1 MEFQEYEER
10 LASILNINDISTDQI
25 SNILI
30 LSREYEHTKEAR
42 HDQLL
47 ICSTIIA
54 GGMLSENTRL
64 GDSYKTYT
72 QIASEAVAL
81 AGMITNNV
89 KAYCK
94 NFE

>member
-10 LASILNINDISTDQI
+10 LASILNINGISTDQI
-25 SNILI
+25 SNILM
-30 LSREYEHTKEAR
+30 LTGEYQHKKEVR
-42 HDQLL
+42 QDQLL
-47 ICSTIIA
+47 ICSTILA
-54 GGMLSENTRL
+54 GGMLSENTRI